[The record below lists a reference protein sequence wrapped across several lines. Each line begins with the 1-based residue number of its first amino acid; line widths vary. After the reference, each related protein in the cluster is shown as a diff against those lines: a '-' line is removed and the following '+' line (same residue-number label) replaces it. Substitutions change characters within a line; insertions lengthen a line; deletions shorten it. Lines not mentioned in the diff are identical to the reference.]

1 MPWLT
6 YKNLLGNTIQVPY
19 ALGETVLGIFAIFIR
34 DYVTLQWVMSMV
46 CFIQLPLWLI
56 LPESPRW
63 LLSKGRVEEARA
75 IMARGAK
82 WNRKEV
88 DLSALKNPTE
98 KIEKQDELGF
108 ADLFRSKDMLIITVV
123 MSFNWPIITMG
134 YFGLG
139 LSMTQLG
146 GNIFVDFILGALV
159 EVSRLYCMYC
169 VLYCIVLH
177 CTDSRLLALCAPYRR
192 VGPQTFL
199 HLVTCSILT
208 LTHPVLTSPPV
219 AAASW

>member
-98 KIEKQDELGF
+98 KIEKQNELGF

-159 EVSRLYCMYC
+159 EVSSCTISCTACTVCTALY
-169 VLYCIVLH
+169 
-177 CTDSRLLALCAPYRR
+177 RFPA
-192 VGPQTFL
+192 
-199 HLVTCSILT
+199 TCSVRSLST
-208 LTHPVLTSPPV
+208 CGAANLSSSGNLLDTDTHPVLTSPPV

>member
-169 VLYCIVLH
+169 VLYCMYCIVQIPGYL
-177 CTDSRLLALCAPYRR
+177 LCALLIDVWGRKP
-192 VGPQTFL
+192 FF
-199 HLVTCSILT
+199 I
-208 LTHPVLTSPPV
+208 
-219 AAASW
+219 W